1 LINGEIILIIIGTG
15 DPTLHMPIPL
25 SPSQKGQLKLRTEKI
40 RILAKKEMIG
50 TDKISEIVN
59 KIASGYNPEKI
70 ILFGSYATGNPNED
84 SDLDLFVIK
93 DTDLPRPQRTVQVRK
108 MIYGSMI
115 PIDLIV
121 YTPKEIDESKEN
133 RFSFVYEVLNT
144 GKTLYER
151 AS

>member
-1 LINGEIILIIIGTG
+1 
-15 DPTLHMPIPL
+15 
-25 SPSQKGQLKLRTEKI
+25 
-40 RILAKKEMIG
+40 MIG
-50 TDKISEIVN
+50 EDKISEIVN

-70 ILFGSYATGNPNED
+70 ILFGSYATGNPNEN

-93 DTDLPRPQRTVQVRK
+93 DTDLPRPQRTMQVRRLV
-108 MIYGSMI
+108 YGSMI

-133 RFSFVYEVLNT
+133 RYSFVYEVLNK

-151 AS
+151 AG

>member
-1 LINGEIILIIIGTG
+1 
-15 DPTLHMPIPL
+15 
-25 SPSQKGQLKLRTEKI
+25 
-40 RILAKKEMIG
+40 MIG
-50 TDKISEIVN
+50 KEKISEIVN
-59 KIASGYNPEKI
+59 KIAYGYNPDKI

-108 MIYGSMI
+108 MLYGSMI

-121 YTPKEIDESKEN
+121 FTPKEIDESKEN
-133 RFSFVYEVLNT
+133 KFSFVYEVLIT

>member
-1 LINGEIILIIIGTG
+1 
-15 DPTLHMPIPL
+15 
-25 SPSQKGQLKLRTEKI
+25 
-40 RILAKKEMIG
+40 MIG
-50 TDKISEIVN
+50 QDKISEIVK

-108 MIYGSMI
+108 MLYGSMI

-121 YTPKEIDESKEN
+121 YTPKEIDESREN
-133 RFSFVYEVLNT
+133 RFSFVYKVLNT

-151 AS
+151 SS

>member
-1 LINGEIILIIIGTG
+1 
-15 DPTLHMPIPL
+15 
-25 SPSQKGQLKLRTEKI
+25 
-40 RILAKKEMIG
+40 MIG

-59 KIASGYNPEKI
+59 KISSGYNPEKI
-70 ILFGSYATGNPNED
+70 ILFGSYANGNPNED

-93 DTDLPRPQRTVQVRK
+93 ETDLPRPQRTAQVRK
-108 MIYGSMI
+108 MIYGSMN

-133 RFSFVYEVLNT
+133 KFGFVYEVLNT
-144 GKTLYER
+144 EKTLYER

>member
-1 LINGEIILIIIGTG
+1 
-15 DPTLHMPIPL
+15 
-25 SPSQKGQLKLRTEKI
+25 
-40 RILAKKEMIG
+40 MIG

-59 KIASGYNPEKI
+59 KIAFGYNPEKI

-84 SDLDLFVIK
+84 SDLDLFIIK

-108 MIYGSMI
+108 IIYGSMI

-121 YTPKEIDESKEN
+121 YTPNEIEESKKN
-133 RFSFVYEVLNT
+133 IFGFVYEVLNT
-144 GKTLYER
+144 GKILYER